1 MMQHTE
7 LELFEAAPLLLPF
20 VVQKDNPAKLKAV
33 LGLEVLGPP
42 VILAPEKGWPVAG
55 VRALQQILD
64 VAHTA
69 LVLLCQIALQVLDVA
84 LPDALD
90 ALDYEWFDD
99 IEVGYV
105 DVVVDQ
111 ILDEVV
117 LEIFHFTL
125 ISI

>member
-1 MMQHTE
+1 
-7 LELFEAAPLLLPF
+7 
-20 VVQKDNPAKLKAV
+20 
-33 LGLEVLGPP
+33 
-42 VILAPEKGWPVAG
+42 
-55 VRALQQILD
+55 
-64 VAHTA
+64 
-69 LVLLCQIALQVLDVA
+69 LLCQIALQVLDVA